1 MILVIGIGNPLRQDD
16 GAGWMLAER
25 MANALHALDAA
36 ARVLCVQQLAPEHA
50 VDVVAAD
57 VTTVCFADV
66 AVDAPGLRLVALDL
80 KAAPAEYTQVTH
92 QIGPITVLA
101 YAATLGAVV
110 PIAWLL
116 TVGGRD
122 FDHGEGLSTFVQNAL
137 ADGGA
142 MQAAAR
148 RIADLD
154 ALQGGATRPVSA
166 LE

>member
-25 MANALHALDAA
+25 MAYALHALDAA

-80 KAAPAEYTQVTH
+80 KAAPAEYTQITH
-92 QIGPITVLA
+92 QIGAKQWSGCCSELMKLSNCLDDRTGPIVEVRSL
-101 YAATLGAVV
+101 
-110 PIAWLL
+110 
-116 TVGGRD
+116 RSD
-122 FDHGEGLSTFVQNAL
+122 RS
-137 ADGGA
+137 
-142 MQAAAR
+142 
-148 RIADLD
+148 
-154 ALQGGATRPVSA
+154 
-166 LE
+166 